1 MPRFH
6 SDKPPAL
13 AVHRSRRVR
22 RKMLVGATFAALA
35 GFTDFARAYDLPAL
49 NLGFSSFFDGAP
61 PSGPGWYPS
70 QYLQVYSAG
79 RLTDNRGRS
88 LGLPREDVTVIAE
101 LTQLIY
107 VSPIKVG
114 PGAFGLDLILPG
126 VPHASVN
133 DGLNGAVLKA
143 REGIG
148 DLLIGPFYQGDPVMG
163 ANGPIFMGRIEASVI
178 IPTGQYDPAAA
189 VNAGSNYL
197 SFDPYVAGT
206 LFLTPNWSVSGRFH
220 YLWNARNDRPSVT
233 FGPGVLTTQ
242 AGQALHANFATEYKL
257 TKDFFVGLNGYWLQQ
272 ITDTL
277 ANGVS
282 VPGRRERVFGLGP
295 GALWSIDKDNFLF
308 FNTYYEFGAQNRS
321 EGHRYVMRY
330 VGHFN

>member
-1 MPRFH
+1 MQPVGRPR
-6 SDKPPAL
+6 
-13 AVHRSRRVR
+13 RRR
-22 RKMLVGATFAALA
+22 RTTCASAAFAALA
-35 GFTDFARAYDLPAL
+35 GFAGSAHAYDMPAL
-49 NLGFSSFFDGAP
+49 NLGFTSFFDGAP

-114 PGAFGLDLILPG
+114 PGTFGLNLILPAL
-126 VPHASVN
+126 PHAAVN

-143 REGIG
+143 REGVG
-148 DLLIGPFYQGDPVMG
+148 DLLVGPFYQGDPVMG
-163 ANGPIFMGRIEASVI
+163 PNGPIFMGRIEASVI
-178 IPTGQYDPAAA
+178 LPTGRYDPTAA
-189 VNAGSNYL
+189 VNPGSNYL

-206 LFLTPNWSVSGRFH
+206 LFLTPDWSVSGRFH
-220 YLWNARNDRPSVT
+220 YLWNARNDRPNVS
-233 FGPGVLTTQ
+233 FGPAISTTQ
-242 AGQALHANFATEYKL
+242 AGQALHANFATDYKL
-257 TKDFFVGLNGYWLQQ
+257 TKDLVVGANGYWLQQ

-277 ANGVS
+277 ANGVAAR
-282 VPGRRERVFGLGP
+282 GHRERVFALGP
-295 GALWSIDKDNFLF
+295 GALWSINADNFLF
-308 FNTYYEFGAQNRS
+308 FNAYYEFGARNRP
-321 EGHRYVMRY
+321 EGQRYIMRY